1 LVRKITLILI
11 LDINM
16 KTSKKIA
23 LALVTTGVSGASMAA
38 DLTTQITAA
47 STEGTGN
54 VTAVIAAVIA
64 IAILGFGV
72 NAVLGWFRK

>member
-1 LVRKITLILI
+1 MVRKITPLIFGI
-11 LDINM
+11 KM
-16 KTSKKIA
+16 KLTNKLLLASSVFA
-23 LALVTTGVSGASMAA
+23 LSVSSQAA
-38 DLTTQITAA
+38 DLTTQIATA

>member
-1 LVRKITLILI
+1 
-11 LDINM
+11 M
-16 KTSKKIA
+16 KSSNKVLLASSTFA
-23 LALVTTGVSGASMAA
+23 LSIGANAA
-38 DLTTQITAA
+38 DLTTQIGTAA
-47 STEGTGN
+47 TEGTGN